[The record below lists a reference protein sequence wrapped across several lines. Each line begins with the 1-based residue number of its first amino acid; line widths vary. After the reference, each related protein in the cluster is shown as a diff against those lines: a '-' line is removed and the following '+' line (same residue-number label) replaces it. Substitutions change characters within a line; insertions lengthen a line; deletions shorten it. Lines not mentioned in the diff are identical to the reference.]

1 MNVTVAVRLSNG
13 KTLVPLRL
21 AAGESVQESATVH
34 ASAGFVVLEAGTA
47 TFTVVGPART
57 ETTRTLLRFERI
69 AAVVELP
76 AIVDTEE
83 QMAQLRAR
91 WENVDAFYRR
101 VEDSNRTART
111 PETVYDLAKMRIIC
125 IDTADIQATAAG
137 WTPGP
142 DYLGIPSPLS
152 ALVPG
157 TLGGVPDLVAAHLDI
172 PGVRVQVRKPG
183 WSATETTLLA
193 DFSVPFADARTKL
206 VKKDPLNNR
215 RNAKRVPVPDTK
227 YVQLSEQVP
236 VVLTAQTL
244 AQAHEQVEQIAQNIR
259 ARIAEPAALCNHCAG
274 AGLVLANGVRERH

>member
-1 MNVTVAVRLSNG
+1 MAVAIRLSND

-21 AAGESVQESATVH
+21 AAGECVRESATVH
-34 ASAGFVVLEAGTA
+34 AASGFVVLEAGTT
-47 TFTVVGPART
+47 TFTVAGPARI

-76 AIVDTEE
+76 AIVDTEQ
-83 QMAQLRAR
+83 QMSQLRTQ

-101 VEDSNRTART
+101 VEDNNRTMHT
-111 PETVYDLAKMRIIC
+111 PEKVCDLAQMRIVAV
-125 IDTADIQATAAG
+125 DTDDIPATAAG
-137 WTPGP
+137 WTPAP

-152 ALVPG
+152 ALAPG
-157 TLGGVPDLVAAHLDI
+157 TLSGVPDLIAGRLDI
-172 PGVRVQVRKPG
+172 PGVRVQVRKPA
-183 WSATETTLLA
+183 WSAAETTLLA

-215 RNAKRVPVPDTK
+215 RNAKRIPVPDTK

-236 VVLTAQTL
+236 VVLAAQTL

-259 ARIAEPAALCNHCAG
+259 AHIAEPASVCNHCAG
-274 AGLVLANGVRERH
+274 AGLVLANGIRERR

>member
-1 MNVTVAVRLSNG
+1 MTVAVRLSND
-13 KTLVPLRL
+13 KTLVPVRL
-21 AAGESVQESATVH
+21 AAGESVRESATVH
-34 ASAGFVVLEAGTA
+34 AASGFVVLEAGT
-47 TFTVVGPART
+47 TGFTVAGPART

-76 AIVDTEE
+76 AIVGTEQ
-83 QMAQLRAR
+83 QMARLRAR

-101 VEDSNRTART
+101 VEDSNRTTHT
-111 PETVYDLAKMRIIC
+111 PETVYDLAQMRILGV
-125 IDTADIQATAAG
+125 DTDDIPATAAG
-137 WTPGP
+137 WTPAP
-142 DYLGIPSPLS
+142 DYLGILSPLS

-157 TLGGVPDLVAAHLDI
+157 TLSGVPDLVAGQLDI
-172 PGVRVQVRKPG
+172 PGVRVQVRKPT
-183 WSATETTLLA
+183 WSATETTLIA

-215 RNAKRVPVPDTK
+215 RNAKRIPVPDTK

-244 AQAHEQVEQIAQNIR
+244 AQAHEQVEQIVQNIR
-259 ARIAEPAALCNHCAG
+259 ARIAEPAAVCNHCAG